1 MSCPLF
7 LSEAPLLI
15 GSAVIENSCLIS
27 HAVASGFMCRKP
39 QKISPRAFLQS
50 FLDSVLKRSP
60 SFNDLAAEMEAVG
73 NPMAS
78 RQAVAQRCTA
88 AALLFIQAIF
98 GEFLAQHIFPDGIK
112 RLPGCWSD
120 FSRVIVADSTLLKL
134 PAWLF
139 EAFSGTANA
148 TTQSCNCRIQAA
160 YDLVAMQFIYFSIDP
175 YSKND
180 LAAAPDL
187 VLQAGD
193 LVLRDRGYLT
203 AGEIQRHLVA
213 EADCIYRHIT
223 GTTYLEPDTKLPFDL
238 LAHLQEHGEVNKI
251 VCLNNPAFTQIRLVG
266 AAIDEE
272 SANIRRMRAK
282 RETRGHAP
290 SAAVLA
296 MMSWSVYLVTDALR
310 KCTFKD
316 LLAIYGLRWRI
327 EIIFK
332 SWKSHLG
339 FAKIHHLSEIQ
350 LRILLTVRLMLI
362 MAYTD
367 MFYGPCQR
375 RLKKEAKCELS
386 LIKFIHY
393 LALHPGKIEAIR
405 LYVTAVPGGKNKT
418 ATKQHCLHV
427 RQLLVKYCCYDKRK
441 RPNFNTQWAS
451 AA

>member
-7 LSEAPLLI
+7 LSQLPLMI
-15 GSAVIENSCLIS
+15 GSAAIDNSSIIS
-27 HAVASGFMCRKP
+27 HAVASGFMRRAP

-50 FLDSVLKRSP
+50 FLDSALARSP
-60 SFNDLAAEMEAVG
+60 SFNDLASEMEANG

-78 RQAVAQRCTA
+78 RQAVAKRCTA
-88 AALLFIQAIF
+88 SALLFIQAVF
-98 GEFLAQHIFPDGIK
+98 GEFLAQHIFPDGTK
-112 RLPGCWSD
+112 SLPGCLRD
-120 FSRVIVADSTLLKL
+120 FNRVIVADSTLLKL

-139 EAFSGTANA
+139 DVFSGTANS
-148 TTQSCNCRIQAA
+148 TTRSCHCRIQAA

-203 AGEIQRHLVA
+203 CGEVQRHRA
-213 EADCIYRHIT
+213 AKADCIYRHIT
-223 GTTYLEPDTKLPFDL
+223 GTLYLDPDTKLPFDL
-238 LAHLQEHGEVNKI
+238 LAHLQEHGHVDKM
-251 VCLNNPAFTQIRLVG
+251 VCLNNAELTPVRLVG

-282 RETRGHAP
+282 KETHGHNP

-296 MMSWSVYLVTDALR
+296 MMSWSVYLVTNALW
-310 KCTFKD
+310 KCAFKD

-332 SWKSHLG
+332 SWKSHLA
-339 FAKIHHLSEIQ
+339 FAKVHHLSEIQ

-362 MAYTD
+362 MAHTD

-375 RLKKEAKCELS
+375 RLKKETKRELS
-386 LIKFIHY
+386 LMKFIHY
-393 LALHPGKIEAIR
+393 LARHPGKIETIR
-405 LYVTAVPGGKNKT
+405 HYLPAVPGAESNP
-418 ATKQHCLHV
+418 ATKQHCMQI
-427 RQLLVKYCCYDKRK
+427 RKLLLKYCCYDRRK
-441 RPNFNTQWAS
+441 RPNFNTQWAF